1 MTPQAIRACYTDVGE
16 FFNSTNLDS
25 FEELSFVAE
34 SAKVSSPKVGGFLI
48 ELLNMD
54 NSLKSY
60 KAMLARFIG
69 QQEADEYTNS
79 FQCEI
84 NTFKKAIT
92 QLKKFIDFHENN
104 NIPFDPEFFQFLL
117 NGQYFCRKELS
128 LVSYEDENHD
138 NLLWDKEQETLIDD
152 ISAIYKHF
160 TTKYPTKMTTYVL
173 DDNFLLNIAFISMQE
188 LIKNGKSVKK
198 CKNCGMYF
206 LPTSRSDEKYCDNP
220 SPQDRNMS
228 CKQYGTRR
236 LWYEKQRDDEL
247 ASLARNIASAKAMLA
262 KRHLDIPEYSLS
274 YEYFKKQRLI
284 WQKSIKNNEKTKDE
298 YRDWLLQ
305 MKGQKI
311 IKEAFPDGHN

>member
-16 FFNSTNLDS
+16 FYNFTNLETL
-25 FEELSFVAE
+25 EELGFVVE

-69 QQEADEYTNS
+69 QQDADEYANN
-79 FQCEI
+79 FQYEI
-84 NTFKKAIT
+84 KTFKKAIT
-92 QLKKFIDFHENN
+92 QLKKFIDFHDNN
-104 NIPFDPEFFQFLL
+104 NIPFDPDFFYFLL
-117 NGQYFCRKELS
+117 NGRYFCQKELS

-138 NLLWDKEQETLIDD
+138 NVLWNEDQDALIDD
-152 ISAIYKHF
+152 ISVIYKHF
-160 TTKYPTKMTTYVL
+160 TTKYSTKMSTYVL
-173 DDNFLLNIAFISMQE
+173 HDNFLLNIAFISMQE

-220 SPQDRNMS
+220 SPQDNNMS

-236 LWYEKQRDDEL
+236 LWYEKQRDNEL
-247 ASLARNIASAKAMLA
+247 ASLAKNIASAKAMLA
-262 KRHLDIPEYSLS
+262 KRNPDIPAYAIS
-274 YEYFKKQRLI
+274 YEYFKKRRLI
-284 WQKSIKNNEKTKDE
+284 WQKAVKQNERSEDE
-298 YRDWLLQ
+298 YRNWLLQ
-305 MKGQKI
+305 MREQKI
-311 IKEAFPDGHN
+311 IKEATTDGHD